1 MKNALREWR
10 VLRGYSQAELA
21 QKIGVNRAT
30 LHRWESGLSKPFPKH
45 LKALSTA
52 LKVDTKIIKENLD
65 GTN

>member
-1 MKNALREWR
+1 MNALREWR

-30 LHRWESGLSKPFPKH
+30 LHRWEMGLSKPFPKH

-65 GTN
+65 GQD

>member
-30 LHRWESGLSKPFPKH
+30 LHRWEMGLSKPFPKH

-65 GTN
+65 GQD

>member
-1 MKNALREWR
+1 MKNALKEWR
-10 VLRGYSQAELA
+10 VLRGYTQEELA
-21 QKIGVNRAT
+21 RKIGVNRAT
-30 LHRWESGLSKPFPKH
+30 LHRWEMGLSKPFPKH

>member
-1 MKNALREWR
+1 MNALREWR

-30 LHRWESGLSKPFPKH
+30 LHRWEMGLSKPFPKH

-65 GTN
+65 GKH

>member
-1 MKNALREWR
+1 MKNALKEWR

-30 LHRWESGLSKPFPKH
+30 LHRWEMGLSKPFPKH

-65 GTN
+65 GQD